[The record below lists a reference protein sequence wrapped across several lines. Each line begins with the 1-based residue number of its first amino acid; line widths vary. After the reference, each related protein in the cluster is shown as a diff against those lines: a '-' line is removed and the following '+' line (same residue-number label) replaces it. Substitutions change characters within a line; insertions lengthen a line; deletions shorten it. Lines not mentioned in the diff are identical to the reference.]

1 MKNKV
6 ALLQLLFSK
15 GVRHIKIKFGGGI
28 VLIYESVQNI
38 LNIERGVRVPVLFV
52 HPLYTAFTN
61 CGTMM

>member
-1 MKNKV
+1 MKKKV

-38 LNIERGVRVPVLFV
+38 SSEVFV
-52 HPLYTAFTN
+52 FQYFLYTQYTAFTN
-61 CGTMM
+61 CRMMM